1 MKNILVCCEL
11 FEPSVGGVQ
20 KVVKE
25 LSENFIKLGNN
36 VTIATS
42 RFNKKLPKIE
52 IPKKNLKILR
62 FNIKGNSVRGI
73 VGEVEKY
80 QEFILETKFDYIF
93 IYAAQQWTFDT
104 IIPIINRLKNRN
116 IYFAPCG
123 FSGLFNPRY
132 LNYYR
137 DIKLY
142 LKKFNTNILH
152 NSNYRDAL
160 FFKKKKI
167 NNKVLIPNAAGDEF
181 FKVPSLDILKKL
193 NIKKKEFNFLNVSNY
208 KFAKGQDISI
218 ILFFLL
224 FTKKKINFIFIGD
237 HKSSKI
243 YFLYLKFL
251 RKVTEFFWKNK
262 KIYFFEKLNRNEIV
276 SAFFKCDLF
285 LFTSR
290 IECSPLVLYES
301 SAAGL
306 PFFSLDVG
314 NAKEIS
320 KWMHSGKVYKNIF
333 LLLRDL
339 KWYLNNKLLLNK
351 LKRNGRLNFK
361 LKYNWQSIS
370 KEYLRIFKIKERK
383 KNVY

>member
-11 FEPSVGGVQ
+11 FEPSIGGVQ

-42 RFNKKLPKIE
+42 KFDKKLPTVEKK
-52 IPKKNLKILR
+52 KKNFKILR
-62 FNIKGNSVRGI
+62 YSIQGNSVRGI
-73 VGEVEKY
+73 TGESKKY
-80 QEFILETKFDYIF
+80 QKFLLETKFDYIF
-93 IYAAQQWTFDT
+93 IYAAQQWTFDI
-104 IIPIINRLKNRN
+104 IIPIIDKLKNKN

-123 FSGLFNPRY
+123 FSGLYNPRY
-132 LNYYR
+132 FNYYSNLE
-137 DIKLY
+137 IY
-142 LKKFNTNILH
+142 LKKFNINVLH
-152 NSNYRDAL
+152 NNNYRDAL

-167 NNKVLIPNAAGDEF
+167 YNKVLIPNAAGDEF
-181 FKVPSLDILKKL
+181 FKEPSVDIFKKL
-193 NIKKKEFNFLNVSNY
+193 NIKKKEFNFLSVSNY
-208 KFAKGQDISI
+208 RFAKGQDLSI

-224 FTKKKINFIFIGD
+224 LTKKKINFIFIGD

-243 YFLYLKFL
+243 YFFYLKIL
-251 RKVTEFFWKNK
+251 KKITEFLWNNK
-262 KIYFFEKLNRNEIV
+262 KVYFFEKLNRDEII

-285 LFTSR
+285 IFTSR

-306 PFFSLDVG
+306 PFFSLNVG

-333 LLLRDL
+333 LLLKDL
-339 KWYLNNKLLLNK
+339 KWYLNNKSLLNK
-351 LKRNGRLNFK
+351 LRIKGRLNFK
-361 LKYNWQSIS
+361 SKYNWLAIS
-370 KEYLRIFKIKERK
+370 KKYLRVFKKNEKK